1 MLFRR
6 RILYSGFLGGPS
18 HFVSRDFISFLRSSA
33 NGGRAKKCEQEKTGR
48 EEEEGLQKVPSS
60 L

>member
-6 RILYSGFLGGPS
+6 RILYSGFLGGPT
-18 HFVSRDFISFLRSSA
+18 HLVSKDFISFLRGSA
-33 NGGRAKKCEQEKTGR
+33 NGGRAKKGEQEETVR

-60 L
+60 F

>member
-6 RILYSGFLGGPS
+6 RILYSGLLGGPS
-18 HFVSRDFISFLRSSA
+18 HLVSRDFISFLRGSA
-33 NGGRAKKCEQEKTGR
+33 NGGRAKKCEQKKTVK